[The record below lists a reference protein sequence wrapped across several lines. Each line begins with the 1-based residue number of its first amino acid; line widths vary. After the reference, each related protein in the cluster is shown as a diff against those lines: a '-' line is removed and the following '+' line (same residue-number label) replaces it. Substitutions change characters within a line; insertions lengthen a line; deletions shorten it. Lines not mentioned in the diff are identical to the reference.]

1 MAGSSY
7 TLRLD
12 PWAPEYE
19 GMVQLGDDLEPAS
32 VDIRVERPVW
42 EAVRPA
48 PGPVAAR
55 IAFVDGVRRIERRL
69 VVIEGER
76 SYFGLLGSY
85 GVGAVY
91 VDSSARVGHEM
102 VGRVLVTGGGYK
114 TRPFE
119 AAVDGRLRLRFEPVT
134 EADPD
139 PGAPVDGLQT
149 AMRQSEASLA
159 ERLAAEVDVVFQ
171 DGPLTYLTAAARGA
185 VVGFVKRLLRP
196 YLDPSAQALLPRLA
210 VGERTPVFLIAGRDP
225 RYSWYLRIAHG
236 RVIESELTGIA
247 RLEAPAARGLDE
259 ARQLADLS
267 ARLLPR
273 FASDAA
279 RDPRAPQN
287 LYPIGGLEAQLK
299 HRLGDP
305 AVVRRAIEAQLHSE
319 VTAELTAGVI
329 A

>member
-1 MAGSSY
+1 MAGSGY

-12 PWAPEYE
+12 PFAPEFE
-19 GMVQLGDDLEPAS
+19 GMVQVGDELEPAS
-32 VDIRVERPVW
+32 VDVRVERSVW
-42 EAVRPA
+42 EAVRPSA
-48 PGPVAAR
+48 GPVVAR

-69 VVIEGER
+69 VVLEGGR
-76 SYFGLLGSY
+76 SYFGLLGSF
-85 GVGAVY
+85 GVGAVS
-91 VDSSARVGHEM
+91 VASAARVGHET

-114 TRPFE
+114 TRPFD
-119 AAVDGRLRLRFEPVT
+119 AAVDGRLMLRFDPLSEP
-134 EADPD
+134 ENDPK
-139 PGAPVDGLQT
+139 APVDGLQK

-159 ERLAAEVDVVFQ
+159 ERLSAEVDVVFQ
-171 DGPLTYLTAAARGA
+171 DGPLTFLTAAARGA
-185 VVGFVKRLLRP
+185 VVGFVKRLMRN
-196 YLDPSAQALLPRLA
+196 YLEASAQALLPRLA
-210 VGERTPVFLIAGRDP
+210 VGERTPVFLIDGRDP

-236 RVIESELTGIA
+236 RPIESELTGVA

-305 AVVRRAIEAQLHSE
+305 SVVRRAIEAQLMSE
-319 VTAELTAGVI
+319 VTA
-329 A
+329 

>member
-1 MAGSSY
+1 MAGAGY

-19 GMVQLGDDLEPAS
+19 AMVQVGDDLEPAT
-32 VDIRVERPVW
+32 VDVRVERPVW

-48 PGPVAAR
+48 AGTVAAR

-69 VVIEGER
+69 VVVDEGR
-76 SYFGLLGSY
+76 SYFGLLGSF
-85 GVGAVY
+85 GVGAVS
-91 VDSSARVGHEM
+91 VDSAARVGHER

-114 TRPFE
+114 TRPFD
-119 AAVDGRLRLRFEPVT
+119 ATVDGRLTLRFEPVS
-134 EADPD
+134 EPEPD

-149 AMRQSEASLA
+149 AMRKSEAGLA

-171 DGPLTYLTAAARGA
+171 DGPLTFLTGAARGA

-196 YLDPSAQALLPRLA
+196 YLEPQAQALLPRLA
-210 VGERTPVFLIAGRDP
+210 VGERTPLFLIVGRDP
-225 RYSWYLRIAHG
+225 RYSWYLRIAYG
-236 RVIESELTGIA
+236 RAIESELTGIA

-273 FASDAA
+273 LASDAA

-305 AVVRRAIEAQLHSE
+305 SVVRRAIEAQLLSE
-319 VTAELTAGVI
+319 VTA
-329 A
+329 

>member
-1 MAGSSY
+1 MAGAGY

-19 GMVQLGDDLEPAS
+19 AMVQVGDDLEPAT
-32 VDIRVERPVW
+32 VDVRVERPVW

-69 VVIEGER
+69 VVADEGR

-85 GVGAVY
+85 GVGAVS
-91 VDSSARVGHEM
+91 VDSAARVGHEM

-114 TRPFE
+114 TRPFD
-119 AAVDGRLRLRFEPVT
+119 ATVDGRLTLRFEPVS
-134 EADPD
+134 EPEPD
-139 PGAPVDGLQT
+139 PGAPVDGLQA
-149 AMRQSEASLA
+149 AMRKSEAGLA
-159 ERLAAEVDVVFQ
+159 ERLAAEVDVVFL
-171 DGPLTYLTAAARGA
+171 DGPLTFLTAAARGA

-196 YLDPSAQALLPRLA
+196 YLEPQAQALLPRLA

-225 RYSWYLRIAHG
+225 RYSWYLRIAYG
-236 RVIESELTGIA
+236 RAIESELTGIA

-305 AVVRRAIEAQLHSE
+305 SVVRRAIEAQLMSE
-319 VTAELTAGVI
+319 VTA
-329 A
+329 